1 MKTLVLILFISSLS
15 FSQIEEETLY
25 GYVYELMPEIIGGL
39 QSIQNRLVYPDSALK
54 YCIEGKVYVLALIYS
69 VGNVESAR
77 IIKGIGYGCDEE
89 AIRLIL
95 SAKFSPATCRVKK
108 LPTDTTKEKTYSVIP
123 YQCSLSIP
131 IRFKLN

>member
-54 YCIEGKVYVLALIYS
+54 YCIEGKVYVLAPIDS

-89 AIRLIL
+89 AIRLVL
-95 SAKFSPATCRVKK
+95 SAKFSPATRRVKK
-108 LPTDTTKEKTYSVIP
+108 LPTDSNKVKTYSVIP
-123 YQCSLSIP
+123 YQCPLLIP
-131 IRFKLN
+131 ISFKLN